1 MRFSHVVGLKF
12 DLIVDGAYMKSNE
25 SCLSERKS
33 LGLQG
38 LDTNH
43 GYSTSLVTYAAL
55 YSILGKNYD
64 MGWVPGTSSQSRRN
78 DLFGTRHRHQTPAL

>member
-1 MRFSHVVGLKF
+1 MRFSDVVGLKF
-12 DLIVDGAYMKSNE
+12 DLIVDGACMKSNE

-43 GYSTSLVTYAAL
+43 G
-55 YSILGKNYD
+55 
-64 MGWVPGTSSQSRRN
+64 
-78 DLFGTRHRHQTPAL
+78 